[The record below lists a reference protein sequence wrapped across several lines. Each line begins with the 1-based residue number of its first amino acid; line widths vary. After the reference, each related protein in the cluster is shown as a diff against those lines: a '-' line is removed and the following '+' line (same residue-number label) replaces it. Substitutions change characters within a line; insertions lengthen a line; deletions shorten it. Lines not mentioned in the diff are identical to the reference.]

1 MSKKTDSASIKEKRT
16 SLIKRL
22 LILIGLVIVAVNAIQ
37 LLFVTTNAKKD
48 IVEED
53 IHMYENMMDGY
64 SAALQNDINGYY
76 RELTAYIHAD
86 VVKEGDLEACFDWL
100 QEPGRKELHGD
111 FDYVMITGPDGFAR
125 TDLGGVTDIRERDYF
140 KAIMQEGK
148 EKYVDNPVIGKTTG
162 KPVIHVSVP
171 LRDANGRK
179 FAMVTG
185 IVNLESLT
193 SEIEQI
199 KVGKEGYGFLVAST
213 GMVIAHPRKDWVMQ
227 KNFIEDLKP
236 DGKNASLLAAIKA
249 VVAGQSGDIW
259 TAASGRTGQDLI
271 VYRPV
276 QGTPWGFCLSI
287 PDNEIYEL
295 VNEIRNLMI
304 MFAIISV
311 IALSVIS
318 GFLLLSSLKPLAIV
332 EGAISGI
339 ASGDAD
345 LTKRIEINSNNEIG
359 YVVKGFNSFA
369 SKLQNIIGDVKTSKD
384 ELMVAGENLSGAT
397 QDTSSSITEIIAN
410 IESMK
415 SQIDSQNQ
423 SVNQTA
429 GAVNEIASN
438 IESLERMI
446 ESQSSGVTQAS
457 AAVEQ
462 MIGNISSVNGS
473 MEKMAHSFNELRSNS
488 QAGISKQKA
497 VNDRIT
503 EIESQSQMLQEA
515 NVAIAA
521 IASQTNLLA
530 MNAAIEAAHAG
541 EAGKGFAV
549 VADEIRKL
557 SETSTAQSKT
567 IGDQLSNIK
576 DSINLVV
583 SASGESAIAFEA
595 VSRKLEETDAL
606 VMQIKAAMEEQNE
619 GSHQITEAL
628 HSMNDSTVEVRNA
641 SNEMSEGNKM
651 ILKEVQQL
659 QNAAMAMSQ
668 SMEEMSIGA
677 RKINETG
684 AALSEVSSQING
696 SIGKIGEQ
704 VDKFKV

>member
-1 MSKKTDSASIKEKRT
+1 MATKSQSSKEKRT
-16 SLIKRL
+16 SLTKRL
-22 LILIGLVIVAVNAIQ
+22 MLLIGVVIVIVNAVQ
-37 LLFVTTNAKKD
+37 VLFVTSNAKKD
-48 IVEED
+48 IIAED
-53 IHMYENMMDGY
+53 LDMYMNMIDGY
-64 SAALQNDINGYY
+64 SDSLHNDVDGYFKELNG
-76 RELTAYIHAD
+76 YIHAD
-86 VVKEGDLEACFDWL
+86 VMETGDLQACYAWIQD
-100 QEPGRKELHGD
+100 PGHIDMRGE
-111 FDYVMITGPDGFAR
+111 FDYIMFAGADGISYNDNGSTTNIKDR
-125 TDLGGVTDIRERDYF
+125 NYF
-140 KAIMQEGK
+140 QAIMQQGK
-148 EKYVDNPVIGKTTG
+148 EQFVDDPVISKTTG
-162 KPVIHVSVP
+162 QPVVHITRAVK
-171 LRDANGRK
+171 DKNGRT
-179 FAMVTG
+179 FAMLAGV
-185 IVNLESLT
+185 VNVKLLT
-193 SEIEQI
+193 DLVDDVKIGE
-199 KVGKEGYGFLVAST
+199 KGYGYLLASD
-213 GMVIAHPRKDWVMQ
+213 GLVIAHPQSSFVME
-227 KNFIEDLKP
+227 KNFITGIDANS
-236 DGKNASLLAAIKA
+236 KNADMITVARAMT
-249 VVAGQSGDIW
+249 AGQSGEAWIN
-259 TAASGRTGQDLI
+259 ANERSGQDLV
-271 VYRPV
+271 VYGPV
-276 QGTPWGFCLSI
+276 EGTPWSFALSI
-287 PDNEIYEL
+287 PDNQIYDL
-295 VNEIRNLMI
+295 VNTIRNLMI
-304 MFAIISV
+304 AFAVISV
-311 IALSVIS
+311 VLLASIS
-318 GFLLLSSLKPLAIV
+318 GFLLLRSLKPLNIV
-332 EGAISGI
+332 ESAISGI

-345 LTKRIEINSNNEIG
+345 LTKRIDIDSNNEIG
-359 YVVKGFNSFA
+359 YVVKGFNAFA
-369 SKLQNIIGDVKTSKD
+369 KKLQDIISDVKYSKD

-410 IESMK
+410 IDSMK
-415 SQIDSQNQ
+415 HQIDGQNQ

-438 IESLERMI
+438 IESLEHMI

-462 MIGNISSVNGS
+462 MIGNISSVNAS

-488 QAGISKQKA
+488 QSGIAKQKA

-503 EIESQSQMLQEA
+503 EIESQSEMLQEA
-515 NVAIAA
+515 NVAIAS

-576 DSINLVV
+576 DSINQVV

-595 VSRKLEETDAL
+595 VSKKLEETDAL

-619 GSHQITEAL
+619 GSKQITEAL
-628 HSMNDSTVEVRNA
+628 HNMNDSTVEVRNA
-641 SNEMSEGNKM
+641 SNEMQEGNQM
-651 ILKEVQQL
+651 ILKEVQLL

-684 AALSEVSSQING
+684 AALSEVSNQIND

>member
-1 MSKKTDSASIKEKRT
+1 MATDSLKEKRS
-16 SLIKRL
+16 SLVKRL
-22 LILIGLVIVAVNAIQ
+22 LVFVGLVIIAFNVIQ

-48 IVEED
+48 IVAED
-53 IHMYENMMDGY
+53 LAMYENMLAGY
-64 SAALQNDINGYY
+64 SLALQNDLEGYFKELNGYV
-76 RELTAYIHAD
+76 HAD
-86 VVKEGDLEACFDWL
+86 VMEDGDLESCYEWIMDPKHSDMRG
-100 QEPGRKELHGD
+100 E
-111 FDYVMITGPDGFAR
+111 FDYVMLSGPDGQAR
-125 TDLGGVTDIRERDYF
+125 TDLGGITSIPERDYF
-140 KAIMQEGK
+140 LAIMKNGAD
-148 EKYVDNPVIGKTTG
+148 KYVDNPVIGKTTG
-162 KPVIHVSVP
+162 LPVSHITRA
-171 LRDANGRK
+171 LKDRNGRT
-179 FAMVTG
+179 FAMISGVININRIT
-185 IVNLESLT
+185 E
-193 SEIEQI
+193 EIGKI
-199 KVGKEGYGFLVAST
+199 KIGERGFAYLLASS
-213 GMVIAHPRKDWVMQ
+213 GMVIAHPQTDLVMQ
-227 KNFIEDLKP
+227 RNFLTGDGMGEDNKKIAQAMVSRQT
-236 DGKNASLLAAIKA
+236 GYGWKK
-249 VVAGQSGDIW
+249 
-259 TAASGRTGQDLI
+259 ASGRTGQDLVI
-271 VYRPV
+271 YKPV
-276 QGTPWGFCLSI
+276 EGTPWSLALSI
-287 PDNEIYEL
+287 PDYQIYEL
-295 VNEIRNLMI
+295 VNKIRSLLMG
-304 MFAIISV
+304 FAVFTIV
-311 IALSVIS
+311 ALILVS
-318 GFLLLSSLKPLAIV
+318 GFLLLRSLKPLQIV

-359 YVVKGFNSFA
+359 YVVKGFNAFA
-369 SKLQNIIGDVKTSKD
+369 SKLQNIIGDVKSSKD

-397 QDTSSSITEIIAN
+397 QDTASSITQIIAN
-410 IESMK
+410 IDSMK
-415 SQIDSQNQ
+415 RQIDGQNQ

-457 AAVEQ
+457 AAVEE

-503 EIESQSQMLQEA
+503 EIEAQSEMLQEA
-515 NVAIAA
+515 NVAIAS

-567 IGDQLSNIK
+567 IGDQLNNIK
-576 DSINLVV
+576 ESINSVV
-583 SASGESAIAFEA
+583 SASGESAVAFEA
-595 VSRKLEETDAL
+595 VSKKLEETDAL
-606 VMQIKAAMEEQNE
+606 VMQIRAAMEEQNE
-619 GSHQITEAL
+619 GSQQITEAL

-641 SNEMSEGNKM
+641 SNEMSEGNKL

-659 QNAAMAMSQ
+659 QNTALAMSQ
-668 SMEEMSIGA
+668 SMDEMAVGA

-684 AALSEVSSQING
+684 AALSEVSNQINN

>member
-1 MSKKTDSASIKEKRT
+1 MAKDSLKEKRS

-22 LILIGLVIVAVNAIQ
+22 LVFVGAVIVLFNVVQ
-37 LLFVTTNAKKD
+37 LLFVTTNAKRD
-48 IVEED
+48 IVAENLG
-53 IHMYENMMDGY
+53 MYENMMDGY
-64 SAALQNDINGYY
+64 TAALQNSINAYY
-76 RELTAYIHAD
+76 KELNGYIHAD
-86 VVKEGDLEACFDWL
+86 IMESGDIDACFEWL
-100 QEPGRKELHGD
+100 QDPAHNDMRGD
-111 FDYVMITGPDGFAR
+111 FDYVMVTGPDGKAR
-125 TDLGGVTDIRERDYF
+125 TDLGGITDIAERDYF
-140 KAIMQEGK
+140 HAIMKEGK
-148 EKYVDNPVIGKTTG
+148 EEYIDNPVIGKTTG
-162 KPVIHVSVP
+162 KAVFHICRP
-171 LRDANGRK
+171 LKDKNGK
-179 FAMVTG
+179 TFAMITG
-185 IVNLESLT
+185 VINVDAIT
-193 SEIEQI
+193 AEINQI
-199 KVGKEGYGFLVAST
+199 KVGENGFAYLLAST
-213 GMVIAHPRKDWVMQ
+213 GMVIAHPQKDLIMNR
-227 KNFIEDLKP
+227 NFVTDNGMSEENVKI
-236 DGKNASLLAAIKA
+236 AKA
-249 VVAGQSGDIW
+249 MVNRERGEGWKKSNQHA
-259 TAASGRTGQDLI
+259 GQDLI
-271 VYRPV
+271 IYRPV
-276 QGTPWGFCLSI
+276 EGTPWSFALSI
-287 PDNEIYEL
+287 PDSQIYDL
-295 VNEIRNLMI
+295 VNNIRTLMI
-304 MFAIISV
+304 GFAIFTV
-311 IALSVIS
+311 LALILIS
-318 GFLLLSSLKPLAIV
+318 GFLLLRSLKPLQIV

-345 LTKRIEINSNNEIG
+345 LTKRIEIDSNNEIG
-359 YVVKGFNSFA
+359 YVVKGFNAFA
-369 SKLQNIIGDVKTSKD
+369 SKLQTIIGDVKSSKD

-397 QDTSSSITEIIAN
+397 QDTSSSITQIIAN
-410 IESMK
+410 IDSMK
-415 SQIDSQNQ
+415 HQIDGQNQ

-473 MEKMAHSFNELRSNS
+473 MEKMAHSFSELRSNS
-488 QAGISKQKA
+488 QAGIAKQKA

-503 EIESQSQMLQEA
+503 EIESQSEMLQEA

-576 DSINLVV
+576 DSINSVV
-583 SASGESAIAFEA
+583 TASGESATAFEA
-595 VSRKLEETDAL
+595 VSKKLEETDAL

-619 GSHQITEAL
+619 GSQQITEAL
-628 HSMNDSTVEVRNA
+628 HNMNDSTVEVRNA
-641 SNEMSEGNKM
+641 STEMSEGNKL
-651 ILKEVQQL
+651 ILKEVQML

-668 SMEEMSIGA
+668 SMEEMAIGA

-684 AALSEVSSQING
+684 AALSDVSNQING
-696 SIGKIGEQ
+696 SIAKIGEQ

>member
-1 MSKKTDSASIKEKRT
+1 MAKDSTKEKRS

-22 LILIGLVIVAVNAIQ
+22 LIFVGGVIVLFNVVQ
-37 LLFVTTNAKKD
+37 LLFVTTNAKKN
-48 IVEED
+48 IVAED
-53 IHMYENMMDGY
+53 LSMYANMIDGY
-64 SAALQNDINGYY
+64 SDSLYNDVDGYFKELNGY
-76 RELTAYIHAD
+76 LHAD
-86 VVKEGDLEACFDWL
+86 VMKDGDLEACYAWIQDP
-100 QEPGRKELHGD
+100 EHADMRAD
-111 FDYVMITGPDGFAR
+111 FDYVMFAGPDGISYN
-125 TDLGGVTDIRERDYF
+125 DNGSKTDIKTRNYF

-148 EKYVDNPVIGKTTG
+148 DRFVDDPVISKTTG
-162 KPVIHVSVP
+162 QPVVHITRAVKD
-171 LRDANGRK
+171 RNGRT
-179 FAMVTG
+179 FAMLAGV
-185 IVNLESLT
+185 VNVKLLT
-193 SEIEQI
+193 DLVEDI
-199 KVGKEGYGFLVAST
+199 KIGEKGFAYLLASD
-213 GMVIAHPRKDWVMQ
+213 GLVIAHPQ
-227 KNFIEDLKP
+227 EDLVMNRNFLTDSNMGEANKAIAQAMVS
-236 DGKNASLLAAIKA
+236 GKKGEGWKKSNSH
-249 VVAGQSGDIW
+249 V
-259 TAASGRTGQDLI
+259 GQDLI
-271 VYRPV
+271 VYGPV
-276 QGTPWGFCLSI
+276 EGTPWSFALSI
-287 PDNEIYEL
+287 PDNQIYDL
-295 VNEIRNLMI
+295 VNKVRSLMLG
-304 MFAIISV
+304 FAV
-311 IALSVIS
+311 FTVLALIVVSAI
-318 GFLLLSSLKPLAIV
+318 LLLRSLKPLQIV
-332 EGAISGI
+332 EGAITGI

-359 YVVKGFNSFA
+359 YVVKGFNAFA
-369 SKLQNIIGDVKTSKD
+369 SKLQAIIGDVKSSKD

-397 QDTSSSITEIIAN
+397 QDTASSITEIIAN
-410 IESMK
+410 IDSMK
-415 SQIDSQNQ
+415 RQIDTQNQ
-423 SVNQTA
+423 SVSQTA

-457 AAVEQ
+457 AAVEE

-503 EIESQSQMLQEA
+503 EIEAQSQMLQEA

-567 IGDQLSNIK
+567 IGDQLNNIK
-576 DSINLVV
+576 DSINSVV
-583 SASGESAIAFEA
+583 NASGESAIAFEA

-619 GSHQITEAL
+619 GSQQITEAL

-668 SMEEMSIGA
+668 SMEEMAVGA

-684 AALSEVSSQING
+684 AALSEVSGQINS

>member
-1 MSKKTDSASIKEKRT
+1 MATDSLKEKRS
-16 SLIKRL
+16 SLVKRL
-22 LILIGLVIVAVNAIQ
+22 LVFVGLVIIAFNVIQ
-37 LLFVTTNAKKD
+37 LLFVTTNTKKD
-48 IVEED
+48 IVAED
-53 IHMYENMMDGY
+53 LAMYENMLAGY
-64 SAALQNDINGYY
+64 SLALQNDLEGYFKELNGYV
-76 RELTAYIHAD
+76 HAD
-86 VVKEGDLEACFDWL
+86 VMENADLEECYEWIMNPKHSDM
-100 QEPGRKELHGD
+100 RGD
-111 FDYVMITGPDGFAR
+111 FDYVMFSGPDGQAR
-125 TDLGGVTDIRERDYF
+125 TDLGGITNIVERDYF
-140 KAIMQEGK
+140 QAIMQNGADK
-148 EKYVDNPVIGKTTG
+148 FVDNPVIGKTTG
-162 KPVIHVSVP
+162 LPVAHICRA
-171 LRDANGRK
+171 LKDKNGRT
-179 FAMVTG
+179 FAMITG
-185 IVNLESLT
+185 VININRITE
-193 SEIEQI
+193 EIGKI
-199 KVGKEGYGFLVAST
+199 KIGENGFAYLLASS
-213 GMVIAHPRKDWVMQ
+213 GMVIAHPQSDLVMQ
-227 KNFIEDLKP
+227 RNFLTGDGMGEDNK
-236 DGKNASLLAAIKA
+236 KIAQAMVSR
-249 VVAGQSGDIW
+249 QSGYGW
-259 TAASGRTGQDLI
+259 KKANLHKGQDLI
-271 VYRPV
+271 VYKPV
-276 QGTPWGFCLSI
+276 EGTPWSLALSI
-287 PDNEIYEL
+287 PDNQIYDL
-295 VNEIRNLMI
+295 VNRIRSLLMG
-304 MFAIISV
+304 FAIFTV
-311 IALSVIS
+311 LALILVS
-318 GFLLLSSLKPLAIV
+318 GFLLLRSLKPLQIV

-345 LTKRIEINSNNEIG
+345 LTKRIEIDSNNEIG
-359 YVVKGFNSFA
+359 YVVKGFNAFA
-369 SKLQNIIGDVKTSKD
+369 SKLQNIIGDVKSSKD
-384 ELMVAGENLSGAT
+384 ELMVAGENLAGAT

-415 SQIDSQNQ
+415 HQIDGQNQ

-488 QAGISKQKA
+488 QAGIAKQKA

-503 EIESQSQMLQEA
+503 EIESQSEMLQEA

-576 DSINLVV
+576 DSINSVV
-583 SASGESAIAFEA
+583 TASGESATAFEA
-595 VSRKLEETDAL
+595 VSKKLEETDAL
-606 VMQIKAAMEEQNE
+606 VMQIRAAMEEQNE
-619 GSHQITEAL
+619 GSQQITEAL
-628 HSMNDSTVEVRNA
+628 HNMNDSTVEVRNA
-641 SNEMSEGNKM
+641 STEMSEGNKL
-651 ILKEVQQL
+651 ILKEVQIL

-668 SMEEMSIGA
+668 SMEEMAVGA

-684 AALSEVSSQING
+684 AALSDVSQQINA

>member
-1 MSKKTDSASIKEKRT
+1 MAEKTNSSTEKRS

-22 LILIGLVIVAVNAIQ
+22 VILLGLVIVVVNVVQ

-53 IHMYENMMDGY
+53 ISMYENMMDGY
-64 SAALQNDINGYY
+64 SAALQNDIRGFY
-76 RELTAYIHAD
+76 RALNAYVYSD
-86 VVKEGDLEACFDWL
+86 VVKDGDLEACFEWIKDP
-100 QEPGRKELHGD
+100 EHRALHGD
-111 FDYVMITGPDGFAR
+111 FDYVMFTGPDGLAY
-125 TDLGGVTDIRERDYF
+125 TDLGGITNIVERDYF

-148 EKYVDNPVIGKTTG
+148 EQFIDNPVIGKTTG
-162 KPVIHVSVP
+162 KPVIHISLP
-171 LRDANGRK
+171 LKDRGGKK

-185 IVNLESLT
+185 IVNLDDLT
-193 SEIEQI
+193 KEIAQI
-199 KVGKEGYGFLVAST
+199 KIGKEGYGFLVAGT
-213 GMVIAHPRKDWVMQ
+213 GMVIAHPHTDWIMQ
-227 KNFIEDLKP
+227 KNFIEELDP
-236 DGKNASLLAAIKA
+236 NGKNASLLQAVKN
-249 VVAGQSGDIW
+249 VVAGQSGVTW
-259 TAASGRTGQDLI
+259 TAANGRSGQDLI

-276 QGTPWGFCLSI
+276 KGTPWGLGLSI
-287 PDNEIYEL
+287 PDNEMYEL
-295 VNEIRNLMI
+295 INNIRNLM
-304 MFAIISV
+304 FLFGAVSV
-311 IALSVIS
+311 VALALLAA
-318 GFLLLSSLKPLAIV
+318 FLLVSSLKPLAIV
-332 EGAISGI
+332 EKAISGI

-345 LTKRIEINSNNEIG
+345 LTKRIEIDSNNEIG
-359 YVVKGFNSFA
+359 YVVKGFNAFSG
-369 SKLQNIIGDVKTSKD
+369 KLQTIIGDVKSSKD

-397 QDTSSSITEIIAN
+397 QDTSSSITQIIAN

-415 SQIDSQNQ
+415 NQIDNQNQ

-457 AAVEQ
+457 AAVEE

-473 MEKMAHSFNELRSNS
+473 MEKMAHSFSELRSNS
-488 QAGISKQKA
+488 QTGISKQKA

-503 EIESQSQMLQEA
+503 EIEAQSQMLQEA

-557 SETSTAQSKT
+557 SETFTAQSKT
-567 IGDQLSNIK
+567 IGDQLNNIK
-576 DSINLVV
+576 DSINSVV

-595 VSRKLEETDAL
+595 VSHKLEETDAL
-606 VMQIKAAMEEQNE
+606 VMQIRAAMEEQNE
-619 GSHQITEAL
+619 GSQQITEAL
-628 HSMNDSTVEVRNA
+628 HTMNDSTVEVRNA

-668 SMEEMSIGA
+668 SMEEIAIGA

-684 AALSEVSSQING
+684 AALSEVSGQING
-696 SIGKIGEQ
+696 SINKIGEQ